1 MESGIHYELRLYI
14 FGTSGKS
21 ESAIRSLERICQH
34 QLKDSCTLEIIDLSE
49 NPETAVSD
57 QILATPTLIRRKP
70 TPECRIIGDLSK
82 TADVLSALKIDDD
95 K

>member
-1 MESGIHYELRLYI
+1 MASGTYYELRLYI

-21 ESAIRSLERICQH
+21 ESAIRTLERICQH
-34 QLKDSCTLEIIDLSE
+34 QLKDNCTLEIIDLSE
-49 NPETAVSD
+49 DPERAVND
-57 QILATPTLIRRKP
+57 RILATPALIRRKP

-82 TADVLSALKIDDD
+82 TADVLSAIKIDDD